1 MDNKRQFIL
10 NLFASLI
17 SFAANLGI
25 GFLMT
30 PFIVQQ
36 IGAEAYGFVG
46 LANTMINYATLF
58 TLALNSVSGRF
69 ITVAYHK
76 GDKSTADK
84 YFTSTLSS
92 NLVIVAILTMIA
104 VPLIWNLEHV
114 VNLSLIHI

>member
-46 LANTMINYATLF
+46 LANTMINYAT
-58 TLALNSVSGRF
+58 
-69 ITVAYHK
+69 
-76 GDKSTADK
+76 
-84 YFTSTLSS
+84 
-92 NLVIVAILTMIA
+92 
-104 VPLIWNLEHV
+104 
-114 VNLSLIHI
+114 

>member
-58 TLALNSVSGRF
+58 TLALNSVSGALSQSRTTKETSRLLTN
-69 ITVAYHK
+69 ISHRHYHR
-76 GDKSTADK
+76 
-84 YFTSTLSS
+84 
-92 NLVIVAILTMIA
+92 I
-104 VPLIWNLEHV
+104 
-114 VNLSLIHI
+114 LSLLQY

>member
-58 TLALNSVSGRF
+58 TLALNSVSGRTTKETSRLLTN
-69 ITVAYHK
+69 ISHRHYHR
-76 GDKSTADK
+76 
-84 YFTSTLSS
+84 
-92 NLVIVAILTMIA
+92 I
-104 VPLIWNLEHV
+104 
-114 VNLSLIHI
+114 LSLLQY